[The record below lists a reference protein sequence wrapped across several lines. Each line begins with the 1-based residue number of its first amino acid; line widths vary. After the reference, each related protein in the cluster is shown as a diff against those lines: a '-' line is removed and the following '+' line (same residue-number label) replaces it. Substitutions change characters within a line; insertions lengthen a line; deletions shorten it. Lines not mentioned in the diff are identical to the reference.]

1 MAERRVRERAP
12 RLIERR
18 LRKVLTSS
26 ERAVKS
32 GRDDELHAARIAIK
46 RLRYTLEFF
55 GSVLGPSASEAL
67 DLLALEQ
74 ERLGTIADVD
84 AFVRTYDEISDHLP
98 PGDPRAVGIAALRTA
113 ALQVRARA
121 LESLRAIWRD
131 ESIGRYPDRLAAS
144 ISAALDS
151 LSNPVS

>member
-1 MAERRVRERAP
+1 M
-12 RLIERR
+12 
-18 LRKVLTSS
+18 
-26 ERAVKS
+26 KS
-32 GRDDELHAARIAIK
+32 GRDDELHATRIAIK

-55 GSVLGPSASEAL
+55 GSALGPSLGEAL

-84 AFVRTYDEISDHLP
+84 AFVRTYDELSDHLV
-98 PGDPRAVGIAALRTA
+98 PGDPRLAGIAALRTA
-113 ALQVRARA
+113 ALQVRAQA

-131 ESIGRYPDRLAAS
+131 ESAGRYPERLAAS

-151 LSNPVS
+151 LSNPLS